1 MPSVLVPFRYVCG
14 DAVDSDDAD
23 ADADDD
29 NVHNQHLMILAG
41 SSIGH

>member
-23 ADADDD
+23 ADDD